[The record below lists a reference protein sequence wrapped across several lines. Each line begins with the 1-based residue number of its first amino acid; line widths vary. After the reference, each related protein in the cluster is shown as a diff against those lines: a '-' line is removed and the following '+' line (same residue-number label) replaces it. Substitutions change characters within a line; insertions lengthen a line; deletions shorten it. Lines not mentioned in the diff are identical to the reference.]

1 MVDRLISR
9 GLSIMVMGLITLT
22 FGGAVLLAYRALFE
36 LLAAQFTDGAW
47 RFAAVIPLA
56 LAARLLIR
64 HKDDL
69 MDR

>member
-1 MVDRLISR
+1 MVDRLISH
-9 GLSIMVMGLITLT
+9 GLSIMVMGLVALT
-22 FGGAVLLAYRALFE
+22 FGGAIVLAYRGLFE
-36 LLAAQFTDGAW
+36 LLAGHLADSAF